1 MMYGLGVDPPIHTF
15 VMDQGTIQKL
25 DDLERG
31 ILAVKRLG
39 ADPKYYPF
47 LDEMLAQVRVAKSPG
62 AREFID
68 KNYQTIV
75 DKYFKKLQQITIE
88 VAMQPD
94 APAVEKPPAHPVMKA
109 NEPNID
115 LSSGFI
121 SPELQFLYQ
130 SPADRQFIS
139 QVASSSDP
147 STELTTPGVGRT
159 SAFLTPDQIAALIG
173 SMFEG
178 YSAIQKAK
186 LTAQI
191 QAQQMQGKPV
201 QAPVSMIQ
209 QAKQSTTPWGLIAVV
224 GLSLVG
230 LGLLLSSGSKSKTAE
245 VVPVTVP
252 VTVA

>member
-1 MMYGLGVDPPIHTF
+1 MRGLAADPPIHTF
-15 VMDQGTIQKL
+15 VMDSSVMQKL

-39 ADPKYYPF
+39 ADPKHYPF
-47 LDEMLAQVRVAKSPG
+47 LDEMLMQVRLAKSPG
-62 AREFID
+62 ASDFLD
-68 KNYQTIV
+68 KNYRAIER
-75 DKYFKKLQQITIE
+75 KYYQKLQAIVVE
-88 VAMQPD
+88 VAMN
-94 APAVEKPPAHPVMKA
+94 EKPPQLPTMKA
-109 NEPNID
+109 NDPNID
-115 LSSGFI
+115 LSGGFI
-121 SPELQFLYQ
+121 SPQLQFLYQ

-201 QAPVSMIQ
+201 QAPASVIRQ
-209 QAKQSTTPWGLIAVV
+209 VKQSTIPWGLIAVV

-245 VVPVTVP
+245 VVPATVP
-252 VTVA
+252 VTIA